1 MTPENT
7 SPEQPSPENT
17 SPMTTG
23 PERTDSEKAPGPA
36 VSAAESGRR
45 RDDITRFHDTPL
57 AQEAAFLIARVRGL
71 GNASANRRLAPLG
84 LKVRD
89 FAVLSM
95 ACSEARP
102 SQREL
107 GRFLDLDPSQV
118 VALVDRLERRGALR
132 REVDPR
138 DRRSKILVGT
148 PEGHRLLE
156 QAAQQTQLAH
166 EELFACLTEQE
177 RQEVLRLLSAV
188 VFAADRAGS

>member
-1 MTPENT
+1 MTPENS
-7 SPEQPSPENT
+7 SPEKPSPVKIPGHAAAHAE
-17 SPMTTG
+17 TG
-23 PERTDSEKAPGPA
+23 H
-36 VSAAESGRR
+36 R

-71 GNASANRRLAPLG
+71 GNAAANRRLAPLG

-95 ACSEARP
+95 ACSDARP

-132 REVDPR
+132 REVDPQ

-148 PEGHRLLE
+148 PEGHRLHE
-156 QAAQQTQLAH
+156 QAAEQTQLAH
-166 EELFACLTEQE
+166 EELFACLTERE